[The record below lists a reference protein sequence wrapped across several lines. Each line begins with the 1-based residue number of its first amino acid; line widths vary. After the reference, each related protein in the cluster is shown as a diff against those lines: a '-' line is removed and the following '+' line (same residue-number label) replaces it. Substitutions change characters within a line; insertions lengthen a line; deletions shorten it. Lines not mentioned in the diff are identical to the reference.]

1 MTALPTSRRIVV
13 MMLLVFGALLA
24 PVQAQKLDD
33 LSSQSLTAM
42 RAGEWDKARALLKRA
57 TDAFDNRAPTLIG
70 PRFGW
75 FWYHQGYCE
84 LKLRL
89 FDEAAKS
96 FEKCYKKYPNKSGV
110 DDKAQSVNLYHTKSL
125 LMWGHAAKG
134 AEKWDEAIKMY
145 KKFLQERDPG
155 RDKYERGV
163 FYINMAVCNFKLR
176 KIGEGGKYLETA
188 IKNKMTFPTPNKG
201 IMTAFHSMVEAVIDK
216 KDEKS
221 LLEFIAK
228 NRGHIKLE
236 PFEAYEF
243 APLFMKLA
251 QDAKA
256 AEMMNS
262 TFELYALVPSTV
274 GAIDDVK
281 ARLESVGTYPR
292 TIKDGSKVINKKTL
306 ETDLES
312 LKDADTSGK
321 MNEVY
326 AFLNTAVMHEDEG
339 NVRGAFAVY
348 EQLELYY
355 PNAKVYKDKKVVAAR
370 EKNLY
375 HLVRTSSIIGEVLT
389 TEFYGSRFLKDF
401 PKSEHVEEVRRM
413 MLTSLFWQGEYEKC
427 IEVAS
432 KMIDNLAKP
441 SEQHDICLFVLGGSY
456 HYTAQFVEAQPL
468 LDLHVKTYGDK
479 DTKQHRRQAVLYFQ
493 ASNLS
498 RLQYFT
504 KSAALLDVFLKK
516 YPQPGSNPYYPF
528 ALFDRANCHYAES
541 ELEPALVLVSR
552 VENEFPGVEIMEMN
566 FNLKGNILEGTEQA
580 DLAEGYYKK
589 ALEMAERKQ
598 NEMVAGEALFY
609 LVNVIGMAKV
619 DNKPGPRV
627 AESVPYYNK
636 FWEEYGADSPYKV
649 KVAVAG
655 LPGMRVAGK
664 FDEAL
669 ERLQGVIADL
679 ASVPGAPDLEAAV
692 GSYTEA
698 YLETHTPEE
707 LKDHYYNFPRIKS
720 SDMAARAL
728 LRVAI
733 IGVFEEVNHDAVQK
747 KDTSREASS
756 RAMVKVLFNELKN
769 DFDLKDLSNYIL
781 VRVGEFIRKKSATPL
796 EARPYYEQALNRD
809 QDQSYKFPA
818 LFGVADILGRGTNS
832 QKDEAIKYLQRVL
845 DDAEEKSQKED
856 ALMRMVTVL
865 YDKKDFAGAIA
876 KSRLYLETDGF
887 KKSRGEARFLLAQ
900 AYDGNGQTEDA
911 RVNFGLLWGS
921 NLGLIRVSAP
931 SIKRWLELTWDRNG
945 DNPKVG
951 KSDRQL
957 AYEKG
962 WKYVD
967 MTRRLIPK
975 MNEDEV
981 KIWKSV
987 ESLIQGYED
996 SSETVSMEEINK
1008 RKGK

>member
-1 MTALPTSRRIVV
+1 L
-13 MMLLVFGALLA
+13 
-24 PVQAQKLDD
+24 QAQKLDD
-33 LSSQSLTAM
+33 LSAQSLTAM
-42 RAGEWDKARALLKRA
+42 RAGEWEKAHALLKRA
-57 TDAFDNRAPTLIG
+57 TDAFDGRAPTLIG

-89 FDEAAKS
+89 FDEATKS
-96 FEKCYKKYPNKSGV
+96 FEKCYKKYANKSGV
-110 DDKAQSVNLYHTKSL
+110 DDKNQSVNLYHTKSL

-134 AEKWDEAIKMY
+134 GEKWDDAIKMY
-145 KKFLQERDPG
+145 NKFLQERDPG

-163 FYINMAVCNFKLR
+163 FYINMAVCHFKLR
-176 KIGEGGKYLETA
+176 KIGEGSKYLETA
-188 IKNKMTFPTPNKG
+188 IKNKITFPTPNKG
-201 IMTAFHSMVEAVIDK
+201 IMSAFHAMVEAVIDK

-221 LLEFIAK
+221 LLDFIAK

-251 QDAKA
+251 QDAKS

-281 ARLESVGTYPR
+281 ARLDSVGMYTR
-292 TIKDGSKVINKKTL
+292 TIKDGSKVINKAAL
-306 ETDLES
+306 EADLES
-312 LKDADTSGK
+312 LEDANTSGK

-326 AFLNTAVMHEDEG
+326 AFLNTAVMHEEDG

-355 PNAKVYKDKKVVAAR
+355 PHAKVFKAEDKKVVAAR

-375 HLVRTSSIIGEVLT
+375 HLVRTSSIIGEVLI
-389 TEFYGSRFLKDF
+389 TEYYGSRFLKDF

-432 KMIDNLAKP
+432 KMIDNLPKP

-456 HYTAQFVEAQPL
+456 HYTAEFVEAQPL

-479 DTKQHRRQAVLYFQ
+479 DTKKHRRQAALYFQ

-504 KSAALLDVFLKK
+504 KSAALLDAFLSK
-516 YPQPGSNPYYPF
+516 YPEPGSNPYYPF
-528 ALFDRANCHYAES
+528 ALFDRSNCHYAEN
-541 ELEPALVLVSR
+541 ELEPALVMTTR
-552 VENEFPGVEIMEMN
+552 VEEEFPGVEIMEMN
-566 FNLKGNILEGTEQA
+566 FNLKGNILEGMDQP
-580 DLAEGYYKK
+580 DPAEEYYKK

-598 NEMVAGEALFY
+598 NDIVAGESLFY
-609 LVNVIGMAKV
+609 LVNVIGTVKV

-627 AESVPYYNK
+627 EESVPFYNK
-636 FWEEYGADSPYKV
+636 FWEEYGANSPYKV

-655 LPGMRVAGK
+655 LPGMRKVGK

-679 ASVPGAPDLEAAV
+679 ASEKGAPDLEAAV

-720 SDMAARAL
+720 SDKAARAL

-733 IGVFEEVNHDAVQK
+733 IGVFEDVNHDAIQK
-747 KDTSREASS
+747 NDEAREASS
-756 RAMVKVLFNELKN
+756 RAMVKVLFNELKA

-796 EARPYYEQALNRD
+796 EARPYYEEALSRAN
-809 QDQSYKFPA
+809 DQSYKFPA
-818 LFGVADILGRGTNS
+818 LFGVADILGSGSKS
-832 QKDEAIKYLQRVL
+832 QKEEAIKYLQRVF
-845 DDAEEKSQKED
+845 DDAEEKSQKEE
-856 ALMRMVTVL
+856 ALMRMVSVL
-865 YDKKDFAGAIA
+865 YDKGDFAGAVKKA
-876 KSRLYLETDGF
+876 TLYLETDGF
-887 KKSRGEARFLLAQ
+887 KQSRGDARYLLAK
-900 AYDGNGQTEDA
+900 AYDANNQKEDA
-911 RVNFGLLWGS
+911 RMNYGLLWGA
-921 NLGLIRVSAP
+921 NLGLIKVSAP
-931 SIKRWLELTWDRNG
+931 SIERWMQLTWERDG

-957 AYEKG
+957 TYEKG
-962 WKYVD
+962 WKYID

-975 MNEDEV
+975 MSEEEV
-981 KIWKSV
+981 EIWKRV
-987 ESLIQGYED
+987 EALVQEYED
-996 SSETVSMEEINK
+996 SNDTISMAEINK